1 MFKITFLSS
10 DNKTILDDE
19 FTAEDIEKARLLF
32 YKVYDNLK
40 ILKIEEI

>member
-1 MFKITFLSS
+1 MFKITFLAS

-19 FTAEDIEKARLLF
+19 FDSENSEKARLLF
-32 YKVYDNLK
+32 YKVYGNLK

>member
-19 FTAEDIEKARLLF
+19 FGAENSEKS
-32 YKVYDNLK
+32 
-40 ILKIEEI
+40 

>member
-1 MFKITFLSS
+1 MFKITFLAS

-19 FTAEDIEKARLLF
+19 FGAENSEKARLLF
-32 YKVYDNLK
+32 YKVYGNLK

>member
-19 FTAEDIEKARLLF
+19 FGAENSEKARLLF
-32 YKVYDNLK
+32 YKVYGNLK

>member
-1 MFKITFLSS
+1 MFKVTFLAS

-19 FTAEDIEKARLLF
+19 FSAENSEKARLLF
-32 YKVYDNLK
+32 YKVYGNLK